1 MTGVNTWPE
10 IIEPCQEE
18 MQLQCEESTTCAL
31 VVGVAGLTADK
42 QSSYR
47 LKGFYGTNKLYV
59 NQPVVREVFARVG
72 DKFDYYWFVITDAV
86 NDPMAQFEYQVS
98 VSTNGQGNPDL
109 FVSLLDGRS
118 PTEND
123 YDFASTMEGADS
135 IRIAS
140 NSSFWAERG
149 WE

>member
-1 MTGVNTWPE
+1 MTGKNTWPE
-10 IIEPCQEE
+10 IIEPCQAE
-18 MQLQCEESTTCAL
+18 MELQCGDSGTCAL
-31 VVGVAGLTADK
+31 VVGVAGLTADTE
-42 QSSYR
+42 SSYR

-59 NQPVVREVFARVG
+59 DEPVVKEVFGRVG

-98 VSTNGQGNPDL
+98 VSATGNSNPDL

-118 PTEND
+118 PSEND

-140 NSSFWAERG
+140 NDTFWSERG